1 MIADMLN
8 PSYCLR
14 RERRNLPFVSLVID
28 LLSLRMGVEQIF
40 PRAHRGTCTYVGNL
54 AV

>member
-14 RERRNLPFVSLVID
+14 REHCNLPFVWLVID
-28 LLSLRMGVEQIF
+28 LLSPRMRVEQIF
-40 PRAHRGTCTYVGNL
+40 PMGA
-54 AV
+54 